1 MKRYQFNKLV
11 RSKLPARMESEGVVI
26 NGCTLSDEEYVM
38 QLKQKLMEEAE
49 EVSLATTRE
58 NLVVELADV
67 MEVINAL
74 AEAASIDLSEIEK
87 AKIEKRD
94 VNGHFHADHYIGY
107 IEVALDN
114 KKVIDYFENKNR
126 PYKNEEAN

>member
-11 RSKLPARMESEGVVI
+11 RSKLPARMESEGVRI

-67 MEVINAL
+67 MEVITAL

-94 VNGHFHADHYIGY
+94 ANGHFHSDHYINY
-107 IEVALDN
+107 VEVELSN
-114 KKVIDYFENKNR
+114 QKVIDYLDNKNR
-126 PYKNEEAN
+126 SYKLEEN